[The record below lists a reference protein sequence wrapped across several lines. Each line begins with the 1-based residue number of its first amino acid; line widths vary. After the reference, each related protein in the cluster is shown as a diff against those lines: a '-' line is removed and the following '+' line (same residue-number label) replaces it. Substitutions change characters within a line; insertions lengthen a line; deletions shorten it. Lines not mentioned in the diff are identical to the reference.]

1 VVPCGRCKVRMSLH
15 HQPLEGRFFFLNFG
29 CTTGEKE
36 HCFGQGFRGHDF
48 FFFFFFFFFPL
59 WESHDRLV
67 ANILARFERA
77 LSPQRSLGAH
87 KWNLIDH
94 RCFMSNFTKCWNTS
108 IGAQRPP
115 SPEPF
120 AHRMAFTLNKTGPAV
135 VRPFSHGSIMRYTTS
150 CCKSGPATI
159 FDCWILLHP
168 RCGCS
173 IGQAFHARRCA
184 ALLAFPRGPH
194 SLMASFSTT
203 SPSMSKQ
210 LSHGPS
216 ETHQAGESL

>member
-1 VVPCGRCKVRMSLH
+1 VGDAKSGCL
-15 HQPLEGRFFFLNFG
+15 
-29 CTTGEKE
+29 CTTS
-36 HCFGQGFRGHDF
+36 HLRAGFSFEFWVRNRRERTLFRAGLFLSLLLDAG
-48 FFFFFFFFFPL
+48 L
-59 WESHDRLV
+59 C
-67 ANILARFERA
+67 RFERA
-77 LSPQRSLGAH
+77 LSPRRSLGAH

-108 IGAQRPP
+108 IGAQRPL

-120 AHRMAFTLNKTGPAV
+120 VHRMAFTLNKTGPAV
-135 VRPFSHGSIMRYTTS
+135 VRPFSRGSIMRYTTS
-150 CCKSGPATI
+150 CCKSRPATI

-173 IGQAFHARRCA
+173 IGQAFRTRRRA

-194 SLMASFSTT
+194 ASFSTT
-203 SPSMSKQ
+203 SPSTSEQ

-216 ETHQAGESL
+216 ETHQEGESF